1 MLAEN
6 EVKGSVAMPYVIGA
20 IIAGFVIW
28 VVLLQRR
35 LIVMD
40 ENINSAM
47 SQIGVQLSSCFDAL
61 IAVLDIMKD
70 YAADEAQI
78 INDGIKQRRRVITAR
93 SVPDDV
99 LTQERLISEVREQI
113 SMAAGRYP
121 ELTVNKSYV
130 KYMDAIDSYE
140 KMMRTS
146 SLIYNDSVTKLNR
159 ELRMFPTCLLGSIF
173 GFKPRDYLD
182 SVQEKPDHL
191 CGE

>member
-1 MLAEN
+1 
-6 EVKGSVAMPYVIGA
+6 MPYVIGA